1 MTKNHS
7 SLTSTPDIKLGSP
20 DRFGYSWNIF
30 NEILPIHEEQFYR
43 WTKPI
48 PKNWWLNKSFLD
60 VGCGIG
66 RNSYWSMKLGAS
78 NGVSIDVDER
88 SLSAA
93 RINLAP
99 YPEVKIENRSAYSI
113 EEKNAFDIS
122 FSIGVIHHLEFPDLA
137 INEMV
142 ASTKPGGI
150 VLVWL
155 YGKENNEWIIYFFNP
170 LRKILFSHAPLW
182 LVFKLSGILTV
193 VLWIALRLGLSHIEY
208 FRLIRKFSFRHLRA
222 IVFDQMIPKIATH
235 YSKIEAIELLERAGL
250 KNVVAEWVNEMSWS
264 VTGQK

>member
-1 MTKNHS
+1 MTKNHP

-78 NGVSIDVDER
+78 NGMSIDVDKR
-88 SLSAA
+88 SLSVA
-93 RINLAP
+93 RINLAQ
-99 YPEVKIENRSAYSI
+99 YPEIKIENRSAYLI

-142 ASTKPGGI
+142 AATKPGGGCSC
-150 VLVWL
+150 LARWK
-155 YGKENNEWIIYFFNP
+155 GK
-170 LRKILFSHAPLW
+170 
-182 LVFKLSGILTV
+182 
-193 VLWIALRLGLSHIEY
+193 
-208 FRLIRKFSFRHLRA
+208 
-222 IVFDQMIPKIATH
+222 
-235 YSKIEAIELLERAGL
+235 
-250 KNVVAEWVNEMSWS
+250 
-264 VTGQK
+264 